1 MNMNWIFSGKTH
13 YGRRFNNR
21 KSTKGRINQYVKL
34 KDGRTKLI
42 RHWQHD

>member
-1 MNMNWIFSGKTH
+1 MKSYLSGKTN
-13 YGRRFNNR
+13 YGGREFNNR

-42 RHWQHD
+42 RHH